1 MEESIVAW
9 MVIELAK
16 VRGEGQGSIWTHYT
30 TYHIYGQPKSIT
42 VLTADCPRFL
52 LRYIIT
58 IIIKPRHFFFSGF
71 DL

>member
-42 VLTADCPRFL
+42 VLTAVVE
-52 LRYIIT
+52 
-58 IIIKPRHFFFSGF
+58 
-71 DL
+71 